1 MANAREH
8 EQDAAAHMDGI
19 YKYQR
24 YIYDATRKYY
34 LLGRDR
40 LLDRLAPAPG
50 ARVLEIGCGTGR
62 NLILAARRYPN
73 ARFYGFDISEVMLD
87 TARSSIERAGL
98 SDRITV
104 AQGDATDFDVQAMFG
119 EPHVERAFI
128 SYSLSMIPPWQA
140 AVRESI
146 DALAPGGELHVV
158 DFGQQQ
164 GWPRWF
170 ERLMVG
176 WLAKFSVYPRADL
189 EEVLGAAARETGAG
203 FEFEKLY
210 RDYARY
216 AVIRKP
222 AARDA

>member
-1 MANAREH
+1 
-8 EQDAAAHMDGI
+8 MDGI

-40 LLDRLAPAPG
+40 MLDRLKPPPG

-62 NLILAARRYPN
+62 NLILAARRYPE

-87 TARSSIERAGL
+87 TARASIERAGL
-98 SDRITV
+98 TDRITV
-104 AQGDATDFDVQAMFG
+104 AQGDGTNFDTQALFG

-140 AVRESI
+140 AIAEGV
-146 DALAPGGELHVV
+146 DALAPGGELHIV
-158 DFGQQQ
+158 DFGQQE

-170 ERLMVG
+170 ERLMAA
-176 WLAKFSVYPRADL
+176 WLKKFSVYPRADL
-189 EEVLGAAARETGAG
+189 EEELAKAASKAGATL
-203 FEFEKLY
+203 EFEKLY
-210 RDYARY
+210 RDYAR
-216 AVIRKP
+216 AGVIRTP
-222 AARDA
+222 AA

>member
-1 MANAREH
+1 MSGAREH
-8 EQDAAAHMDGI
+8 EEDAAGHMDGI

-40 LLDRLAPAPG
+40 MLDRLKPPPG

-62 NLILAARRYPN
+62 NLILAARRYPE

-87 TARSSIERAGL
+87 TARASIERAGL
-98 SDRITV
+98 TDRITV
-104 AQGDATDFDVQAMFG
+104 AQGDATNFDTQALFG

-140 AVRESI
+140 AIAEGV
-146 DALAPGGELHVV
+146 DALAPGGELHIV
-158 DFGQQQ
+158 DFGQQE

-170 ERLMVG
+170 ERLMAA
-176 WLAKFSVYPRADL
+176 WLKKFSVYPRADL
-189 EEVLGAAARETGAG
+189 EEELAKAASKAGATL
-203 FEFEKLY
+203 EFEKLY
-210 RDYARY
+210 RDYAR
-216 AVIRKP
+216 AGVIRTP
-222 AARDA
+222 AA

>member
-8 EQDAAAHMDGI
+8 GEDAAAHMDGI
-19 YKYQR
+19 YRYQR

-40 LLDRLAPAPG
+40 LLDRLAPAPA

-73 ARFYGFDISEVMLD
+73 ARFFGFDISHVMLD
-87 TARSSIERAGL
+87 TARKAIEHQGL
-98 SDRITV
+98 CDRITV
-104 AQGDATDFDVQAMFG
+104 AQGDATNFDVQALFG
-119 EPHVERAFI
+119 EPNVERAFI

-140 AVRESI
+140 AVRESL

-158 DFGQQQ
+158 DFGQQE

-170 ERLMVG
+170 ERLMAG
-176 WLAKFSVYPRADL
+176 WLGKFSVYPRPDL
-189 EEVLGAAARETGAG
+189 EEELGKAADEAGASL
-203 FEFEKLY
+203 EFEKLY

-216 AVIRKP
+216 AVIRKS
-222 AARDA
+222 AEQSG